1 MQEINGKDWK
11 LFRQRLPEWQ
21 EAYIQ
26 KLNREYIAIL
36 SREGSAAENF
46 WEVQKRIRED
56 KRSVGVI
63 ADMRKSMFWIN
74 MIRLLR
80 QEVITLD
87 DLDGFSEELVGK
99 LRMIF
104 ERENEYGKLC
114 D

>member
-26 KLNREYIAIL
+26 KLNREYITIL

>member
-1 MQEINGKDWK
+1 MQEVNGKDWK

-36 SREGSAAENF
+36 SREGSAAEHF
-46 WEVQKRIRED
+46 WEVQRRIRED

-63 ADMRKSMFWIN
+63 ADLRKSMFWSN
-74 MIRLLR
+74 MIRLL
-80 QEVITLD
+80 QEEVITLN
-87 DLDGFSEELVGK
+87 DLTGFSEEFVSK
-99 LRMIF
+99 LGLIL
-104 ERENEYGKLC
+104 ERESKYGKLC